1 MYGFC
6 MTETVKEQ
14 LEINGI
20 PIGPELTKEQAEAIY
35 AMGKD
40 VVVFVLLSQAK
51 MATEIIQ
58 PKRPDPGGPD
68 DPSCPSG
75 QKPTYKKPE
84 PKKKK
89 QKTGRKK
96 GHEGSRRPKPEH
108 VDRTENI
115 REERCPDCGSKL
127 HRCSG
132 FRDRYVED
140 IPEGIKVEVVRY
152 IIHRD
157 WCPCCRKAVEAK
169 VPDVLPRSTIGNR
182 LLVLSAWL
190 HYCLGTTLSQV
201 LSVFNFHLQFKMTD
215 GGLVQMWHRLAHILE
230 PWYQDIVD
238 DVNQSGVLHGD
249 ESGWRVNGKT
259 HWLWCFTTPLATLF
273 AIEKSRAGPVIL
285 KYIKDI
291 FDGVLVSD
299 FFGAYNILTC
309 AKQKCLVHL
318 LRELER
324 VIKYKDTSGDWPV
337 FCKKLKRLIRD
348 GIRLRKALD
357 LLDTETYQRRY
368 RRLEERLQAII
379 DTEWANK
386 EARRLVKRLVKYQ
399 HEIFTFLIKTDVP
412 FDNNFAERMI
422 RLGVIMRKN
431 SFNNRSQKGANTQSI
446 LMSIFVTLKQRD
458 LNPIDTVVEALRIY
472 QQTGTL
478 PPLSQF
484 TALHG

>member
-1 MYGFC
+1 M
-6 MTETVKEQ
+6 
-14 LEINGI
+14 
-20 PIGPELTKEQAEAIY
+20 
-35 AMGKD
+35 
-40 VVVFVLLSQAK
+40 
-51 MATEIIQ
+51 
-58 PKRPDPGGPD
+58 
-68 DPSCPSG
+68 
-75 QKPTYKKPE
+75 
-84 PKKKK
+84 
-89 QKTGRKK
+89 
-96 GHEGSRRPKPEH
+96 
-108 VDRTENI
+108 
-115 REERCPDCGSKL
+115 
-127 HRCSG
+127 
-132 FRDRYVED
+132 
-140 IPEGIKVEVVRY
+140 
-152 IIHRD
+152 
-157 WCPCCRKAVEAK
+157 
-169 VPDVLPRSTIGNR
+169 
-182 LLVLSAWL
+182 
-190 HYCLGTTLSQV
+190 
-201 LSVFNFHLQFKMTD
+201 
-215 GGLVQMWHRLAHILE
+215 
-230 PWYQDIVD
+230 
-238 DVNQSGVLHGD
+238 
-249 ESGWRVNGKT
+249 
-259 HWLWCFTTPLATLF
+259 
-273 AIEKSRAGPVIL
+273 IL

-324 VIKYKDTSGDWPV
+324 VIKYKDASGDWPV